1 MNQFYKKFF
10 ILMLPMAL
18 KELISSLTNLVD
30 TIMIGR
36 LGDAPIAAIGI
47 GNQVYFLFTVFLF
60 GISCGAGVFSSQFW
74 GKQDIPKMRKILG
87 LNLLLA
93 MGLALV
99 FIFAAVTFPVQ
110 IFNAFKAAPETL
122 NEGVTYL
129 RIVCIGYFATAITT
143 AFDSSVC
150 CSEKAAL
157 PFIVRAVG
165 LLVNVILNWIL
176 IFGRLGAPAMGVKG
190 AAVATVIARFSE
202 LAVMLSAVYGRKM
215 IQAASF
221 KELFT
226 IPKEIVV
233 KFFKTSSA
241 VILNE
246 MAWALG
252 TTAYSWV
259 FARISPEAIVVI
271 TIVQNIE
278 RLMLVFFHG
287 GGNAGGVF
295 IGKAVGAGNYEE
307 AYEYGKRLAVLSVI
321 TSVVLSLIFVAARPI
336 ILMPYQVSAEVYN
349 QSMNLL
355 AVVAVMMNIKALT
368 FLLIVGV
375 FRNGGNPGAAFLI
388 DIGCVW
394 LVGVPMVTLGG
405 LVLHLPLLISYEMMC
420 SEEIVKVIISVTYF
434 KKKKW
439 MRNVVS

>member
-18 KELISSLTNLVD
+18 KELISSLTNLID

-99 FIFAAVTFPVQ
+99 FMFAAVTFPVQ
-110 IFNAFKAAPETL
+110 IFNAFKAAPEAL

-157 PFIVRAVG
+157 PFIVRAIG

-355 AVVAVMMNIKALT
+355 AVVAVVMNIKALT

-405 LVLHLPLLISYEMMC
+405 LVLHLPLLISYAMMC